1 MINNFIAYLGASY
14 IRDLTVVSMNRV
26 SIGSDNGLW
35 PIGAKPLPEP
45 VQTSHQPAVG
55 SWELKCKI
63 KLARIFLNG
72 SQLFTSLMK
81 STKSHV
87 STCSK
92 RDGKYQLFLTEM
104 KNSQN

>member
-1 MINNFIAYLGASY
+1 MINNFIAYIYLGAAY
-14 IRDLTVVSMNRV
+14 IRDLTVVSVNRV
-26 SIGSDNGLW
+26 SIGSDNGLS

-45 VQTSHQPAVG
+45 VQTFHQPAMS

-81 STKSHV
+81 SIQRAMFPHAVKEMANIN
-87 STCSK
+87 
-92 RDGKYQLFLTEM
+92 YFL
-104 KNSQN
+104 QR